1 MDVQHLKT
9 FQRRSVSV
17 LIINVRQTHRPLIL
31 LRKSWSMKL
40 ITESVMSAPFPFIVL
55 LNCHSL
61 FLTSL
66 SSFQKFTPLFFSYLL
81 PFHSKHDECYVP
93 SLAKMGPQESWD
105 SHTDCGEVVGA
116 TGHTGN
122 VLLDSQCLPFLIC
135 RSGWL
140 TYKFYWNL
148 VILIILAL
156 AVQNV
161 FGLG

>member
-17 LIINVRQTHRPLIL
+17 LIIDVRKTHRPLIL

-40 ITESVMSAPFPFIVL
+40 ITESVMSVPFPFIVL

-61 FLTSL
+61 LLTSL
-66 SSFQKFTPLFFSYLL
+66 SSFQKFIPLVFSYLL
-81 PFHSKHDECYVP
+81 SFHSKHDECYVP

-122 VLLDSQCLPFLIC
+122 VLLDLQCLPFLIC

-140 TYKFYWNL
+140 IYKFYWNL
-148 VILIILAL
+148 VIFDNFSLSYAMC
-156 AVQNV
+156 